1 MSARSCLAA
10 LAFVGACAAPATTSV
25 HVARVP
31 QSSLGAPVAS
41 TTTAAPASAAVGTSD
56 GVSCEEAQAEN
67 AEVTSLQGGDPP
79 DLTVSAFAST
89 LNAGTYLEPCG
100 VPNSSK
106 VNICVAIKGG
116 LPLGV
121 TVALDPAD
129 PEIEVCVA
137 KQVRAKTF
145 TSHPK
150 LDVVRVR
157 F

>member
-1 MSARSCLAA
+1 M
-10 LAFVGACAAPATTSV
+10 P
-25 HVARVP
+25 RVP
-31 QSSLGAPVAS
+31 QSSIGAPVGSA
-41 TTTAAPASAAVGTSD
+41 TAAAPASSTAGTSD

-67 AEVTSLQGGDPP
+67 VEVTSLQGGDPP
-79 DLTVSAFAST
+79 DLSASAFAST

-106 VNICVAIKGG
+106 VNICVAVRNGQ
-116 LPLGV
+116 PLGV

-137 KQVRAKTF
+137 KQVRAMTF

-150 LDVVRVR
+150 TDVVHVR